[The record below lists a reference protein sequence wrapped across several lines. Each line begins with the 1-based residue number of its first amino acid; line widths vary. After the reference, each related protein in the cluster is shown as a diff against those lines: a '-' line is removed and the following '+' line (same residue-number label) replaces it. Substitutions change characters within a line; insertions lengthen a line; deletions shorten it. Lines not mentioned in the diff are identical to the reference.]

1 MIPHKPHIFRREVE
15 RMAAKEKKVS
25 LLANLREK
33 LKPNK
38 DKPTYVDNLVEKG
51 VEKGIFSFERRA
63 RERLPDAYILA
74 GAGMLVLL
82 LLGALFYLSR
92 K

>member
-1 MIPHKPHIFRREVE
+1 
-15 RMAAKEKKVS
+15 MAAKEKKVS
-25 LLANLREK
+25 LLANLKER

-63 RERLPDAYILA
+63 REGLPDASILA
-74 GAGMLVLL
+74 GAGVLVLL
-82 LLGALFYLSR
+82 LLGALFYLSQ